1 MSIRVLCAIEVSSTI
16 DVWTFLPL
24 SRGMTSKSPITDLIN
39 QWKPRAMLAAEVG
52 QEVAAVHK
60 WASSNRIPAQH
71 QAAVVAAA
79 QKRGITYVTPEWML
93 NVHAAVQDGDGAA

>member
-1 MSIRVLCAIEVSSTI
+1 
-16 DVWTFLPL
+16 
-24 SRGMTSKSPITDLIN
+24 
-39 QWKPRAMLAAEVG
+39 MLAAEVG